1 MGNPGQSA
9 DEQAKRLM
17 DEAGKWAAGAEGERR
32 VAAALSSL
40 PDGWTVVH
48 DRLLRPGRSEANLD
62 HIVVGPTGIYLVD
75 AKNRAGRVT
84 EHEGG
89 LFQHRRRDGRSESV
103 SLAAEL
109 KKVHGMGAYMAAESD
124 RPVTPVLCLAGA
136 QAAEF
141 GEPRMVRGVW
151 VVPVTALPGWLRSR
165 PVIIPAE
172 VIPTVAT
179 RVITDF
185 PSTSTDAALLSAMS
199 EAATS
204 PRAAGRGRPGGHPRQ
219 RDRGPKPRAAP
230 ARSARTVAPR
240 RWRRVVGRLGQL
252 VMIGLFLGG
261 GALLFANLPAI
272 LTAAVERLADT
283 GAASTPSVTGTAT
296 ATAAP
301 AKATASTKKAA
312 AKGAAAKPPKTP
324 KPLGPPDCADATA
337 AEIKA
342 IIQRTVQPVL
352 TSRGCSWGTRLD
364 DDSTVLVKITMS
376 ADHGEWDAAM
386 TTSVKQKRVVFA
398 DAYLGMVGRST
409 MASVAAG
416 QPIVRGAKPVRAR
429 ADTVVIVASTSL
441 GVSDD
446 RAREMAVAIAAA
458 ANAGG

>member
-9 DEQAKRLM
+9 DEQAKRLR

-40 PDGWTVVH
+40 PAGWTVVH

-62 HIVVGPTGIYLVD
+62 HIVIGPTGVYLVD

-89 LFQHRRRDGRSESV
+89 LFQHRHRDGRPESV

-109 KKVHGMGAYMAAESD
+109 KKVHGMAAYMAAEAD
-124 RPVTPVLCLAGA
+124 RPITPVLCLAGA
-136 QAAEF
+136 HADEF

-151 VVPVTALPGWLRSR
+151 VVPVAALPGWLRAR
-165 PVIIPAE
+165 PVVIPAE
-172 VIPTVAT
+172 VVPTVAT

-185 PSTSTDAALLSAMS
+185 PSTTTDAALLSAMS
-199 EAATS
+199 DAAAS
-204 PRAAGRGRPGGHPRQ
+204 SKKPGHVRAQARRHGRQPRAVAG
-219 RDRGPKPRAAP
+219 
-230 ARSARTVAPR
+230 RSARTVAPR
-240 RWRRVVGRLGQL
+240 RARRVVGLLGQV
-252 VMIGLFLGG
+252 VMIGLLLGG

-272 LTAAVERLADT
+272 LTAAVERLTHT
-283 GAASTPSVTGTAT
+283 GAPSAAGSPS

-301 AKATASTKKAA
+301 PKAA
-312 AKGAAAKPPKTP
+312 GSAKPVARTVVPA
-324 KPLGPPDCADATA
+324 KPLGPPDCANATA
-337 AEIKA
+337 AKIKA
-342 IIQRTVQPVL
+342 IIHRSVQPVV

-364 DDSTVLVKITMS
+364 DDSTVLVTITM
-376 ADHGEWDAAM
+376 AATHEARDATM

-398 DAYLGMVGRST
+398 SSYYGGRGRGT

-429 ADTVVIVASTSL
+429 ADKSSADTT
-441 GVSDD
+441 
-446 RAREMAVAIAAA
+446 
-458 ANAGG
+458 